1 MINNWLKYTWK
12 RVRRIQFFYTII
24 SKYSHNNVY
33 ACCPIFYQE
42 IEIRFKL
49 QYQSKYTNYKINYVI
64 YKPSIHPGNKQSSRG
79 AHCNPRASRK
89 IIIAKSQWLITPSAL
104 SGIERKTLHLLESP
118 SIYFRE
124 NNGVG

>member
-42 IEIRFKL
+42 IEI
-49 QYQSKYTNYKINYVI
+49 QT
-64 YKPSIHPGNKQSSRG
+64 SIP
-79 AHCNPRASRK
+79 
-89 IIIAKSQWLITPSAL
+89 
-104 SGIERKTLHLLESP
+104 IEVHEL
-118 SIYFRE
+118 
-124 NNGVG
+124 